1 MPDTAAPQGR
11 RRDSGPPRHEL
22 PAIDEAALT
31 AARTVDAMLA
41 AARAGEL
48 ERWAAFLEPLPDR
61 LRDGDLRDVRNAALR
76 VRAAYGPKDSI
87 RDALPDELTQPAI
100 VAADRLLKA
109 LARHD
114 LRSDR

>member
-1 MPDTAAPQGR
+1 MPDAAAPQGR
-11 RRDSGPPRHEL
+11 RRDSGPARHEV
-22 PAIDEAALT
+22 PAIDEAALA
-31 AARTVDAMLA
+31 AARAVDAMLA
-41 AARAGEL
+41 AARAGGID
-48 ERWAAFLEPLPDR
+48 RWAAFLEPLPDR
-61 LRDGDLRDVRNAALR
+61 LRDGDLKDVRSAALR

-87 RDALPDELTQPAI
+87 RDALPDELTEPAI